1 MSRSVLITGAT
12 GMVGSAFARRAV
24 EAGYAVQALVRRN
37 SNRGALDGLPIEF
50 IEGDLAEPE
59 SLPAVLANAE
69 IVVHTAA
76 HVGDWG
82 PAEKYRA
89 INVIALEHLIHAA
102 ARSPRFTRWV
112 QVSSLGVYP
121 ARHHYGTD
129 ESIPAD
135 AVGLDGYT
143 RTKAEAEFLLNH
155 HIREHQFPAVIVRPG
170 IIYGPGDHHA
180 LPRFIEKIENGK
192 MKFIGRGDRLIN
204 NTYVGN
210 LVDAMLLAVENPAV
224 IGETF
229 NIRDERL
236 VTREEFVNTIA
247 DYLGKPHPR
256 HVPEII
262 PRLLVGPIERI
273 AKLRGRQDPP
283 FLTRANQ
290 VHDAQSRLLDCQ
302 GKTLAWLRA
311 AGRLPRRHPHRAR
324 QSRGKTPD
332 GQVAAC
338 DPGGGRRLA
347 THAPHA
353 NSPAHRFDRPLAIE
367 VALYARHDI
376 PRRE

>member
-1 MSRSVLITGAT
+1 MTASILVTGAT

-24 EAGYAVQALVRRN
+24 EAGYRVQAMVRRD
-37 SNRGALDGLPIEF
+37 SDRRPLAGLDVEF
-50 IEGDLAEPE
+50 VEGDLANPE
-59 SLPAVLANAE
+59 SLPAALANAE

-102 ARSPRFTRWV
+102 ARSPRFSRWV

-121 ARHHYGTD
+121 AKHHYGTD
-129 ESIPAD
+129 ETVPAD

-143 RTKAEAEFLLNH
+143 RTKAEAETLLNH
-155 HIREHQFPAVIVRPG
+155 HVREHDFPAVILRPG
-170 IIYGPGDHHA
+170 IIYGPGDRHA
-180 LPRFIEKIENGK
+180 LPRFIEKITNGK

-204 NTYVGN
+204 NTFVGN
-210 LVDAMLLAVENPAV
+210 LVEALLLAVEKPDV
-224 IGETF
+224 LGETF

-256 HVPEII
+256 HVPEFI

-273 AKLRGRQDPP
+273 AKLRGRRDPP
-283 FLTRANQ
+283 FLTRAQIKFMTLNLDYSIAKAKRVLGYAPQ
-290 VHDAQSRLLDCQ
+290 VDFRDGIRIALDDLTGKSRP
-302 GKTLAWLRA
+302 AVVEA
-311 AGRLPRRHPHRAR
+311 
-324 QSRGKTPD
+324 
-332 GQVAAC
+332 VA
-338 DPGGGRRLA
+338 
-347 THAPHA
+347 
-353 NSPAHRFDRPLAIE
+353 I
-367 VALYARHDI
+367 
-376 PRRE
+376 